1 MKHSSVILTIDGY
14 LENIKALELH
24 YSTFNQLANI
34 LAGNRISSK
43 IDFYSN

>member
-14 LENIKALELH
+14 LKKNIKAFELH

-34 LAGNRISSK
+34 LAGN
-43 IDFYSN
+43 